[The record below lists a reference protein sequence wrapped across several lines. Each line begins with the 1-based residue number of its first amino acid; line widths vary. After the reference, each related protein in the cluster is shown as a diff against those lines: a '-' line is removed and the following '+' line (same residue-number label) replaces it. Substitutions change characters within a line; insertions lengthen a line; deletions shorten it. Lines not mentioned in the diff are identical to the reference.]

1 MRVARA
7 ESHVNTAAVGITAV
21 RPATSSDLDGLYRE
35 LQPEL
40 VRYAEGMLGN
50 RADAE
55 EAVQDAFLAAARVS
69 ANGAPGFA
77 EARPWLYRVTRNAS
91 IDRIRRRKLSVAIE
105 DVAETQPSE
114 DVSLQHAA
122 ELSVDLEVLRIGL
135 DRLGEQQRSALV
147 LRELSGLAYADIAEV
162 LGVSESNV
170 KVLIFRARKS
180 LQALADAAD
189 LDCDDAQLALSARHD
204 GECGRGE
211 GARARL
217 HAATCRSCRRFE
229 RAISTQATGLAALFP
244 LAAVGLKTGGTLGGL
259 FGAKAAAVAAA
270 TVALVGGGGAAV
282 YEAVQAQHGAPPHPA
297 APQHSAPAAPSIAPI
312 SRPEHA
318 DDHPGRAGDDHGGNS
333 GPGGGG
339 EPEARGRDA
348 EGEGP
353 RGSDSAHDLAE
364 SGSGKTTSG
373 SGSSTTGSSGS
384 GSSGSGSGSSGG
396 SGSSAGSGGS
406 KHGGGSDDG

>member
-1 MRVARA
+1 
-7 ESHVNTAAVGITAV
+7 
-21 RPATSSDLDGLYRE
+21 
-35 LQPEL
+35 
-40 VRYAEGMLGN
+40 MLGN

-55 EAVQDAFLAAARVS
+55 EAVQDAFLAATRVS

-211 GARARL
+211 GAR
-217 HAATCRSCRRFE
+217 C
-229 RAISTQATGLAALFP
+229 
-244 LAAVGLKTGGTLGGL
+244 
-259 FGAKAAAVAAA
+259 
-270 TVALVGGGGAAV
+270 
-282 YEAVQAQHGAPPHPA
+282 
-297 APQHSAPAAPSIAPI
+297 APSRGDLPQL
-312 SRPEHA
+312 P
-318 DDHPGRAGDDHGGNS
+318 PVRAGDQHAGHRAGRPVPAGGRRPQDRRHA
-333 GPGGGG
+333 GRPVRREGRGGRGG
-339 EPEARGRDA
+339 HRRAGGRRGRGRLRGCASPARSAASSGDASALCAGRRRASRRSRGRSTRTTTRVAPATTTAATPVPAAEASPRRAADEA

-364 SGSGKTTSG
+364 SGSGKTTSCPAPDRPPRPMAQAAAAPG
-373 SGSSTTGSSGS
+373 AARAAPAARGARARAPVRLEARRRIRRRLAPRAPASSCRTAT
-384 GSSGSGSGSSGG
+384 
-396 SGSSAGSGGS
+396 ATPWPAARAA
-406 KHGGGSDDG
+406 

>member
-1 MRVARA
+1 M
-7 ESHVNTAAVGITAV
+7 GITAV
-21 RPATSSDLDGLYRE
+21 TPATSSDLDGLYRE

-55 EAVQDAFLAAARVS
+55 EAVQDAFLAATRVS

-270 TVALVGGGGAAV
+270 TVALVGGGGARRLRGGAS
-282 YEAVQAQHGAPPHPA
+282 AARSAASSGGATALCAGRGRASRRSHGRSTRTTIPVAPATTTAATPDPA
-297 APQHSAPAAPSIAPI
+297 AEASPRRAAAKRRARGRAAPTARTTWPS
-312 SRPEHA
+312 
-318 DDHPGRAGDDHGGNS
+318 PGRARRRPAPDRRPPMTPAAAA
-333 GPGGGG
+333 PGAARAAPGA
-339 EPEARGRDA
+339 ARGAQVDPAARSTA
-348 EGEGP
+348 AAP
-353 RGSDSAHDLAE
+353 TTASA
-364 SGSGKTTSG
+364 
-373 SGSSTTGSSGS
+373 
-384 GSSGSGSGSSGG
+384 
-396 SGSSAGSGGS
+396 
-406 KHGGGSDDG
+406 

>member
-1 MRVARA
+1 M
-7 ESHVNTAAVGITAV
+7 GITAV

-55 EAVQDAFLAAARVS
+55 EAVQDAFLAATRVS

-77 EARPWLYRVTRNAS
+77 AARPWLYRVTRNAS
-91 IDRIRRRKLSVAIE
+91 IDRIRRHKLSVAIE

-282 YEAVQAQHGAPPHPA
+282 YEAVQAEHGAPPRPA
-297 APQHSAPAAPSIAPI
+297 APQHSAPASPS
-312 SRPEHA
+312 
-318 DDHPGRAGDDHGGNS
+318 
-333 GPGGGG
+333 
-339 EPEARGRDA
+339 
-348 EGEGP
+348 
-353 RGSDSAHDLAE
+353 
-364 SGSGKTTSG
+364 
-373 SGSSTTGSSGS
+373 
-384 GSSGSGSGSSGG
+384 
-396 SGSSAGSGGS
+396 
-406 KHGGGSDDG
+406 

>member
-1 MRVARA
+1 
-7 ESHVNTAAVGITAV
+7 VGITAV
-21 RPATSSDLDGLYRE
+21 TPGTSSDLDGLYRE

-55 EAVQDAFLAAARVS
+55 EAVQDAFLAATRVS
-69 ANGAPGFA
+69 ATGAPGFA

-105 DVAETQPSE
+105 DVAETAPSE
-114 DVSLQHAA
+114 DLAPQHAA

-135 DRLGEQQRSALV
+135 ERLNEQQRSALV
-147 LRELSGLAYADIAEV
+147 LRELSGLSYGDIAEV

-180 LQALADAAD
+180 LQALADAVD

-229 RAISTQATGLAALFP
+229 RAISTQTTGLAALFP

-270 TVALVGGGGAAV
+270 TVALVGGGSAAV
-282 YEAVQAQHGAPPHPA
+282 YEAVHAHHGAPPHRP
-297 APQHSAPAAPSIAPI
+297 APQHSGPAAPSIAPI

-339 EPEARGRDA
+339 ESESRGRQA

-353 RGSDSAHDLAE
+353 RGQDSAHDLAE
-364 SGSGKTTSG
+364 SGSGKSTSG
-373 SGSSTTGSSGS
+373 SGSGTSGGS
-384 GSSGSGSGSSGG
+384 GSSGSSGG
-396 SGSSAGSGGS
+396 SGSS

>member
-1 MRVARA
+1 MHR
-7 ESHVNTAAVGITAV
+7 STA
-21 RPATSSDLDGLYRE
+21 S
-35 LQPEL
+35 
-40 VRYAEGMLGN
+40 
-50 RADAE
+50 
-55 EAVQDAFLAAARVS
+55 AAAS
-69 ANGAPGFA
+69 C
-77 EARPWLYRVTRNAS
+77 PWQS
-91 IDRIRRRKLSVAIE
+91 S

-282 YEAVQAQHGAPPHPA
+282 YEAVQAEHGAPPHPA
-297 APQHSAPAAPSIAPI
+297 APQHSAPAAPH
-312 SRPEHA
+312 RA
-318 DDHPGRAGDDHGGNS
+318 DLTAG
-333 GPGGGG
+333 
-339 EPEARGRDA
+339 ARGRPPRSRRRRPRRQLRTRRRRR
-348 EGEGP
+348 P
-353 RGSDSAHDLAE
+353 RGGRRGAAWLRQRTRP
-364 SGSGKTTSG
+364 GRVRVGQ
-373 SGSSTTGSSGS
+373 
-384 GSSGSGSGSSGG
+384 
-396 SGSSAGSGGS
+396 
-406 KHGGGSDDG
+406 DDVRLRVVDHR

>member
-1 MRVARA
+1 M
-7 ESHVNTAAVGITAV
+7 
-21 RPATSSDLDGLYRE
+21 
-35 LQPEL
+35 
-40 VRYAEGMLGN
+40 
-50 RADAE
+50 
-55 EAVQDAFLAAARVS
+55 
-69 ANGAPGFA
+69 
-77 EARPWLYRVTRNAS
+77 
-91 IDRIRRRKLSVAIE
+91 AIE

-147 LRELSGLAYADIAEV
+147 LRELSGLAYTDIAEV

-282 YEAVQAQHGAPPHPA
+282 YEAVHAQHGAPPHPA
-297 APQHSAPAAPSIAPI
+297 TPQHSAPAAPSIAPI

-318 DDHPGRAGDDHGGNS
+318 DDHPGSRRRRPRGQLRSRRRRRARGARPS
-333 GPGGGG
+333 GGGRRT
-339 EPEARGRDA
+339 ARL
-348 EGEGP
+348 
-353 RGSDSAHDLAE
+353 DSAHDLAE
-364 SGSGKTTSG
+364 SGSGKTTG
-373 SGSSTTGSSGS
+373 PAPDRPPRPMAQAAAAPGAARAAPAVRGARAGPAARSTAADPTTASP
-384 GSSGSGSGSSGG
+384 
-396 SGSSAGSGGS
+396 
-406 KHGGGSDDG
+406 

>member
-1 MRVARA
+1 M
-7 ESHVNTAAVGITAV
+7 GITAV
-21 RPATSSDLDGLYRE
+21 TPATSSDLDGLYRE

-55 EAVQDAFLAAARVS
+55 EAVQDAFLAATRVS

-282 YEAVQAQHGAPPHPA
+282 YEAVHAQHGAPPHPA
-297 APQHSAPAAPSIAPI
+297 APQHSAPAAASIAPI

-318 DDHPGRAGDDHGGNS
+318 DDHPGSRRRRPRRQLRTRRRRRARGAR
-333 GPGGGG
+333 PTKRR
-339 EPEARGRDA
+339 ARGRA
-348 EGEGP
+348 AP
-353 RGSDSAHDLAE
+353 TARTIWRE
-364 SGSGKTTSG
+364 SGSGKTTRP
-373 SGSSTTGSSGS
+373 
-384 GSSGSGSGSSGG
+384 
-396 SGSSAGSGGS
+396 AP
-406 KHGGGSDDG
+406 DRRPCR